1 MNKFYPFLLLFALF
15 SLSFPCS
22 ASPEQERLPL
32 PSAIRNL
39 NKQNPELLRLKNLLD
54 EGQIIPFY
62 QEVDKILRK
71 KNRYQQKD
79 VTFHELTDGL
89 FLCYLVATAPF
100 IDLDNYNNVEWIA
113 NNNSVDHH
121 AKDFFTNSI
130 PFFALTDR
138 NSSLPGREEALHFYL
153 SAKALI
159 IKQFHSQVDYAFK
172 ATEIYAYMLIDY
184 ASKLSD
190 GQEAELFNTTSAK
203 SARSNNA
210 QFIIKSKERGF
221 IRELMTCFPTKAR
234 EVRKYLRMAGYG
246 DKEIPALLDR
256 TVGRV
261 PEAAYLYKGLPR
273 QRNEHGGK
281 DSLR

>member
-1 MNKFYPFLLLFALF
+1 MNKCYLFLLFLFVPVF
-15 SLSFPCS
+15 SGA
-22 ASPEQERLPL
+22 ASPRQERLPL

-39 NKQNPELLRLKNLLD
+39 NKQNPELLRLKKLLN

-62 QEVDKILRK
+62 QEADRILSK

-79 VTFHELTDGL
+79 ATPRELTDGL

-100 IDLDNYNNVEWIA
+100 IDLNDYNNVEWIA

-138 NSSLPGREEALHFYL
+138 NSNLPGREEALHFYL

-184 ASKLSD
+184 ASELSD
-190 GQEAELFNTTSAK
+190 SQEAELFNTTSAR

-210 QFIIKSKERGF
+210 QSIIKSKERGF
-221 IRELMTCFPTKAR
+221 IRELMTCFPTKAQ

-273 QRNEHGGK
+273 RRN
-281 DSLR
+281 